1 MKNIKII
8 LLFISIVTS
17 FTIYAQDQKIN
28 DSNKIVKLKE
38 SEKLYRDLQ
47 VNENNPLL
55 IINGIEIENQI
66 EFLTLID
73 PQDIKDLSVLKD
85 GNPVELYGEKAKY
98 GVLIITLKDK
108 KINTLEKLNH
118 KYLNN
123 KNQKE
128 FTISGTVLNHK
139 KELVTDAVISNI
151 SKREAYYSDSL
162 GNFKI
167 KVAKND
173 YLIFSKVGFESQ
185 KIKVENLKNL
195 NIVLIP
201 TTASGKIKIKKP
213 VIYLYPTEKTDITLS
228 FHFNGKLLT
237 TFPKYQDK
245 WELTAYA
252 DGKIFDKATN
262 RFYNS
267 LFWDGTQNFPDEH
280 YNYQTGFSVD
290 KNNLVSFLTEKL
302 ETLGLNTFETNDF
315 IQFWLPHLEQN
326 ETNFIH
332 FYVNSE
338 YDIFSTN
345 NINPKPDTSIR
356 VFMEFYKLENKIEI
370 QEQKLPKT
378 ERKGFTLVEWG
389 GADVTIPLQNFKNPK
404 L

>member
-1 MKNIKII
+1 MKNFKII
-8 LLFISIVTS
+8 VLLLIEICSMQLKAQTTDLERTASQAKVLYNQISIEEKNPL
-17 FTIYAQDQKIN
+17 FTINGTIIKH
-28 DSNKIVKLKE
+28 
-38 SEKLYRDLQ
+38 SEQ
-47 VNENNPLL
+47 VLA
-55 IINGIEIENQI
+55 
-66 EFLTLID
+66 TID
-73 PQDIKDLSVLKD
+73 PKDIADLNVVK
-85 GNPVELYGEKAKY
+85 NNQATAKY
-98 GVLIITLKDK
+98 GDKAINGVIEITLKKTAGK
-108 KINTLEKLNH
+108 KYKEFLK
-118 KYLNN
+118 NN
-123 KNQKE
+123 ITDIEFIKKDYKISISGLILDTKNQPV
-128 FTISGTVLNHK
+128 SGV
-139 KELVTDAVISNI
+139 VVSNLT
-151 SKREAYYSDSL
+151 KRESYYSDSL
-162 GNFKI
+162 GVYKI
-167 KVAKND
+167 NAAIDD
-173 YLIFSKVGFESQ
+173 YLCFSKEKFESQ
-185 KIKVENLKNL
+185 KLKISTHTTS
-195 NIVLIP
+195 NIILKP
-201 TTASGKIKIKKP
+201 QTASSKIKIKKP
-213 VIYLYPTEKTDITLS
+213 VIYLYPTEKTDISLS

-245 WELTAYA
+245 WEITAYP
-252 DGKIFDKATN
+252 DGKIFDKKTK

-267 LFWDGTQNFPDEH
+267 LFWDGMQNFPDEH
-280 YNYQTGFSVD
+280 YNYKTGFSVD

-356 VFMEFYKLENKIEI
+356 VFMEFYQLENKIEI